1 MRHWRARR
9 SAIDRLAGQGH
20 QFGTVTKNNQRMVR
34 KMKHIQIVSTAVIAF
49 LAGSLFANAAQDS
62 SSGTLAQLKFFG
74 DVFERVRADYVEP
87 VNDKQLV
94 EAAVRGMLS
103 SLDPH
108 SSYLDSKEY
117 EDMQVQTRGE
127 FGGLGIEVT
136 MENGLVKVVSPI
148 DDTPASRAG
157 LQSGDL
163 ITSID
168 RETVQGMTLSDAVG
182 KLRGK
187 VRTSV
192 TLTIRR
198 GTQQPFDVKLT
209 REVIRVQPVQS
220 RMEGNVGYIRITSFT
235 EQTTSGLETAIAKI
249 KADGGKNLK
258 GLILD
263 LRNNPGGLLDQ
274 SISVSSDFL
283 NQGIV
288 VSTRGRRSEDA
299 TLFKTQGKDLLN
311 GLPMVVLV
319 NAGSASASE
328 IVAGALQDH
337 KRATIVGTRSF
348 GKGSVQSVIPIP
360 GRGALRL
367 TTARYYTPSGR
378 SIQGTGIDPDVV
390 VEQAA
395 QAGDRPKEL
404 HEADLKGSLK
414 NPQTEKPAKVIEDG
428 QIPKSAAAPAES
440 AKPASQPG
448 AAGAQG
454 TPPDNQLNKALEL
467 LRGSSL

>member
-1 MRHWRARR
+1 
-9 SAIDRLAGQGH
+9 
-20 QFGTVTKNNQRMVR
+20 
-34 KMKHIQIVSTAVIAF
+34 MKYIQMASTAVIAF
-49 LAGSLFANAAQDS
+49 VAGSLFANAAQDT

-74 DVFERVRADYVEP
+74 EVFERVRADYVEP
-87 VNDKQLV
+87 VNDKQII
-94 EAAVRGMLS
+94 EAAVRGMVT

-108 SSYLDSKEY
+108 SAYMDPKEY
-117 EDMQVQTRGE
+117 EEMQVQTRGE

-136 MENGLVKVVSPI
+136 MENGLVKVISPI

-163 ITSID
+163 ITGID
-168 RETVQGMTLSDAVG
+168 RETVQGMTLSEAVG

-192 TLTIRR
+192 TLTVRR
-198 GTQQPFDVKLT
+198 GSQAAFDVKLA
-209 REVIRVQPVQS
+209 REVIRVLPVQS
-220 RMEGNVGYIRITSFT
+220 RMEGNVGYIRITSFS
-235 EQTTSGLETAIAKI
+235 EQTTSGLESAIAKI

-258 GLILD
+258 GVVLD

-283 NQGIV
+283 SDGVV

-299 TLFKTQGKDLLN
+299 TQFKVQGKDLLN

-337 KRATIVGTRSF
+337 KRATILGTRSF
-348 GKGSVQSVIPIP
+348 GKGSVQSVIPLP

-390 VEQAA
+390 VEQVA
-395 QAGDRPKEL
+395 QSGEKTKEIR
-404 HEADLKGSLK
+404 ESDLKGALK
-414 NPQTEKPAKVIEDG
+414 NPNADKASSAKADT
-428 QIPKSAAAPAES
+428 QMPKSEAASSDGTKIARQAGP
-440 AKPASQPG
+440 
-448 AAGAQG
+448 AGAPGNQ
-454 TPPDNQLNKALEL
+454 PDYQLNRALEL
-467 LRGSSL
+467 LRGSPL